1 MSCYTGSEISA
12 QRFFPAWM
20 FRREDDFVKASYEA
34 LCEVDGLQ
42 PVITAYSFCTNGSHY
57 AGEKGIPTVGYGP
70 SPEALAHTIDEYVLV
85 EQLTKSA
92 EGYGK
97 LIGALLA

>member
-1 MSCYTGSEISA
+1 MAVQRCLSA
-12 QRFFPAWM
+12 L
-20 FRREDDFVKASYEA
+20 RELGGDPI
-34 LCEVDGLQ
+34 L
-42 PVITAYSFCTNGSHY
+42 THYSFCTNGSHY
-57 AGEKGIPTVGYGP
+57 AGELGIPTVGYGP

-97 LIGALLA
+97 LIGALLE